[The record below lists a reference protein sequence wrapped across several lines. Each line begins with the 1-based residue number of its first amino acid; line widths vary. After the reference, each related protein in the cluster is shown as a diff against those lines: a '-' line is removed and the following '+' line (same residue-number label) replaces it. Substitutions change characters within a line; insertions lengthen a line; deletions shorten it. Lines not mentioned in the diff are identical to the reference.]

1 MSLPDEQLPEVPVST
16 TELATDA
23 WEALFRAQV
32 SVLRRLSADDV
43 WDQVS
48 MREYDVLFTLSLAS
62 SSSLRLHD
70 LNREILLSQPSLS
83 RLVERLEGEGLVTRS
98 VDPQDRRGTIVQ
110 LTEAGAALQKSVGR
124 RHAASI
130 RRHVGPALD
139 ADELRLLAELCTR
152 LRLAQS

>member
-1 MSLPDEQLPEVPVST
+1 
-16 TELATDA
+16 
-23 WEALFRAQV
+23 
-32 SVLRRLSADDV
+32 
-43 WDQVS
+43 
-48 MREYDVLFTLSLAS
+48 
-62 SSSLRLHD
+62 
-70 LNREILLSQPSLS
+70 
-83 RLVERLEGEGLVTRS
+83 EGEGLVTRS

-110 LTEAGAALQKSVGR
+110 LTETGAALQKSVGR